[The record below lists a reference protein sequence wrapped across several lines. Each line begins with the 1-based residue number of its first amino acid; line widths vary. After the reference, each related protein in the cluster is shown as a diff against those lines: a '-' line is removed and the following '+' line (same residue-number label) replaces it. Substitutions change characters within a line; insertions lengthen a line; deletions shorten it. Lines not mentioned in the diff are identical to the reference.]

1 MGKSDALE
9 TQKILL
15 TLSNAMVKEID
26 ETEMK
31 DAFSRQDK
39 IRRLIVVGLE
49 HVKNNDLVVGEQKPK
64 EV

>member
-1 MGKSDALE
+1 LGKNDALE

-49 HVKNNDLVVGEQKPK
+49 HVKNNDFVVGEQKSK
-64 EV
+64 EA